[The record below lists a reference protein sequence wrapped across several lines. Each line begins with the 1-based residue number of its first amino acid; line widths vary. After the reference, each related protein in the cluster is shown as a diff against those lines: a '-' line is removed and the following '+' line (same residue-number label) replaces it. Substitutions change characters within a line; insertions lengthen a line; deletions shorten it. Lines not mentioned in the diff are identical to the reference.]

1 MTFPVIC
8 FPHVSTRELTESS
21 RLTGITVPAATMFA
35 AGAGG
40 VLVVPGYDL

>member
-1 MTFPVIC
+1 M
-8 FPHVSTRELTESS
+8 ESS

-35 AGAGG
+35 AGTGAGAGG